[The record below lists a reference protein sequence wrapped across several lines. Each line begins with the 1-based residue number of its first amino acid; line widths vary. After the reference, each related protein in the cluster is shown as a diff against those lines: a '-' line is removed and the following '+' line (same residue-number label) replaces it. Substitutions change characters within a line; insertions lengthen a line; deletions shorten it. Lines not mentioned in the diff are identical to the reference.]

1 MKDILTTLRLVIL
14 SLIVCCVLYPAV
26 LLAFGQIVVPWK
38 ANGSLIRHDTGT
50 ILGSAQLAQAFT
62 QPRYFW
68 PRPSAVDY
76 DASATGGSNLS
87 PRHPLLAQRAQ
98 ALIGRYGLRA
108 GQRIPAD
115 LVAASGSG
123 MDPHITL
130 AAARFQAPRVASARH
145 LPLERV
151 YQLIEQNTDVPTLRV
166 FGGEPV
172 VNVLRLNIALDVQS
186 RLNPLDV
193 QSRYIESSHDG

>member
-1 MKDILTTLRLVIL
+1 
-14 SLIVCCVLYPAV
+14 
-26 LLAFGQIVVPWK
+26 VPWK
-38 ANGSLIRHDTGT
+38 ASGSLIRQGNGT

-87 PRHPLLAQRAQ
+87 PTNPLLTERAQ
-98 ALIGRYGLRA
+98 ALIGRYGLQE

-115 LVAASGSG
+115 LVADSGSG
-123 MDPHITL
+123 MDPHITIE
-130 AAARFQAPRVASARH
+130 AARFQAPRVASVRN

-151 YQLIEQNTDVPTLRV
+151 SQLIEQHTEVPMLRV

-172 VNVLRLNIALDVQS
+172 VNVLKLNIVLDAQL
-186 RLNPLDV
+186 R
-193 QSRYIESSHDG
+193 

>member
-1 MKDILTTLRLVIL
+1 MKDMLTTLRLVML

-26 LLAFGQIVVPWK
+26 LLAFGQLVVPWR
-38 ANGSLIRHDTGT
+38 ANGSLMRHDNGT
-50 ILGSAQLAQAFT
+50 LLGSAQLAQAFT

-87 PRHPLLAQRAQ
+87 PTNPLLTQRAA
-98 ALIGRYGLRA
+98 ALIGRYDLQK
-108 GQRIPAD
+108 GQHIPAD

-123 MDPHITL
+123 MDPHITIE
-130 AAARFQAPRVASARH
+130 AARFQAPRVASARH
-145 LPLERV
+145 LPLDRV
-151 YQLIEQNTDVPTLRV
+151 YQLIAQHTDVPTLRV

-172 VNVLRLNIALDVQS
+172 VNVLKLNVALDAQA
-186 RLNPLDV
+186 R
-193 QSRYIESSHDG
+193 

>member
-1 MKDILTTLRLVIL
+1 VIL

-26 LLAFGQIVVPWK
+26 LLAFGQVVVPWK
-38 ANGSLIRHDTGT
+38 ADGSLIRHGNGT
-50 ILGSAQLAQAFT
+50 ILGSVQLAQAFT

-76 DASATGGSNLS
+76 NAGATGASNLS
-87 PRHPLLAQRAQ
+87 PANPLLTERAK
-98 ALIGRYGLRA
+98 ALIGRYGLQE
-108 GQRIPAD
+108 GQRLPTD

-123 MDPHITL
+123 MDPHVTL

-145 LPLERV
+145 LPLDRV
-151 YQLIEQNTDVPTLRV
+151 YQFIDQSTEVPTLRV

-172 VNVLRLNIALDVQS
+172 VNVLKLNVALDAKL
-186 RLNPLDV
+186 R
-193 QSRYIESSHDG
+193 

>member
-1 MKDILTTLRLVIL
+1 MKDLLTALRLVVL

-38 ANGSLIRHDTGT
+38 ANGSLIRHDNGT
-50 ILGSAQLAQAFT
+50 ILGSVQLAQAFI
-62 QPRYFW
+62 QPHYFW

-76 DASATGGSNLS
+76 HASATGGSNLS
-87 PRHPLLAQRAQ
+87 PTHPLLTERAK
-98 ALIGRYGLRA
+98 ALIGRYGLQE

-145 LPLERV
+145 LPLDRV
-151 YQLIEQNTDVPTLRV
+151 YQLIDQHTDVPTLHV

-172 VNVLRLNIALDVQS
+172 VHMLRLNIALDTQA
-186 RLNPLDV
+186 R
-193 QSRYIESSHDG
+193 

>member
-1 MKDILTTLRLVIL
+1 MIL

-26 LLAFGQIVVPWK
+26 LLAFGQVVVPWK
-38 ANGSLIRHDTGT
+38 ADGSLIRHGNGT
-50 ILGSAQLAQAFT
+50 ILGSVQLAQAFT

-76 DASATGGSNLS
+76 HASATGASNLS
-87 PRHPLLAQRAQ
+87 PTHPLLTERAK
-98 ALIGRYGLRA
+98 ALIGRYGLPE
-108 GQRIPAD
+108 GQRLPAD

-130 AAARFQAPRVASARH
+130 EAARFQAPRVASARH
-145 LPLERV
+145 LPLDRV
-151 YQLIEQNTDVPTLRV
+151 SQLIEQHTDVPTLRV

-172 VNVLRLNIALDVQS
+172 VNVLTLNIALDTQA
-186 RLNPLDV
+186 R
-193 QSRYIESSHDG
+193 

>member
-1 MKDILTTLRLVIL
+1 MKDMLTTLRLVIL

-38 ANGSLIRHDTGT
+38 ANGSLIRHDNGT
-50 ILGSAQLAQAFT
+50 ILGSVQLAQAFT

-76 DASATGGSNLS
+76 NASATGGSNLS
-87 PRHPLLAQRAQ
+87 PTNPLLSERAK
-98 ALIGRYGLRA
+98 ALIGRYGLQE
-108 GQRIPAD
+108 GQRLPAD

-123 MDPHITL
+123 MDPHITIE
-130 AAARFQAPRVASARH
+130 AARFQAPRVASARH
-145 LPLERV
+145 LPLDRV
-151 YQLIEQNTDVPTLRV
+151 YQLIEQNTDVSTLRV

-172 VNVLRLNIALDVQS
+172 VNVLKLNVALDAQS
-186 RLNPLDV
+186 
-193 QSRYIESSHDG
+193 S

>member
-1 MKDILTTLRLVIL
+1 MKDILTTLRLVML
-14 SLIVCCVLYPAV
+14 SLIVCCVWYPAA

-38 ANGSLIRHDTGT
+38 ANGSLMRQDNGT

-68 PRPSAVDY
+68 PRPSAVAY
-76 DASATGGSNLS
+76 NASATGGSNLS
-87 PRHPLLAQRAQ
+87 PTHALLTERAQ
-98 ALIGRYGLRA
+98 ALIGRYGLRQ

-123 MDPHITL
+123 VDPHITL

-145 LPLERV
+145 LPLDRV
-151 YQLIEQNTDVPTLRV
+151 YQLIDQHTDVPTLRV

-172 VNVLRLNIALDVQS
+172 VNVLRLNVALDAQA
-186 RLNPLDV
+186 R
-193 QSRYIESSHDG
+193 

>member
-1 MKDILTTLRLVIL
+1 MQDILTTLRLVML
-14 SLIVCCVLYPAV
+14 SLIVCCGLYPAV
-26 LLAFGQIVVPWK
+26 LLAFGQLVVPWK
-38 ANGSLIRHDTGT
+38 ASGSLIRQDSGT

-87 PRHPLLAQRAQ
+87 PTHPLLTERAK
-98 ALIGRYGLRA
+98 ALIGRYGLQE

-130 AAARFQAPRVASARH
+130 EAARFQAPRVALARH
-145 LPLERV
+145 LPLDHV
-151 YQLIEQNTDVPTLRV
+151 YQLIAQNTEVPTLRV

-172 VNVLRLNIALDVQS
+172 VNVLKLNIALDPPS
-186 RLNPLDV
+186 R
-193 QSRYIESSHDG
+193 

>member
-1 MKDILTTLRLVIL
+1 MKDIFTTLRLVIA

-26 LLAFGQIVVPWK
+26 LLAFGQIIVPWK
-38 ANGSLIRHDTGT
+38 ASGSLIRQGSGT

-76 DASATGGSNLS
+76 DASASGGSNLA
-87 PRHPLLAQRAQ
+87 PTHPLLTERAQ
-98 ALIGRYGLRA
+98 ALIRRYGLRE
-108 GQRIPAD
+108 GQRLPAD

-130 AAARFQAPRVASARH
+130 EAARFQAPRVASARH
-145 LPLERV
+145 VPLDHV
-151 YQLIEQNTDVPTLRV
+151 YHLIEQNTEVPTLRM

-172 VNVLRLNIALDVQS
+172 VNVLKLNIALDIK
-186 RLNPLDV
+186 
-193 QSRYIESSHDG
+193 SRYIESSHDG